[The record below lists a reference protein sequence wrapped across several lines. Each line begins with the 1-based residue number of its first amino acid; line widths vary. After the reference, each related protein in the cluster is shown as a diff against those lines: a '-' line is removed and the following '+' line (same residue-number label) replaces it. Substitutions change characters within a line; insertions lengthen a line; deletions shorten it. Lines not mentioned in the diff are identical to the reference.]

1 MTKRTEDKSAAVP
14 LAQQAEEILSRWR
27 WVKPSAWTIRMLA
40 ALEQGVK
47 GEKWFRLNDKV
58 FAERNLWAA
67 FQQVARKKGAAGVD
81 HQTTQDFERRLPDV
95 VWELSDAL
103 KNGTF
108 CPQAI
113 RRVHIPKPGTKETRP
128 LGIPTV
134 RDRIVQAA
142 IVNVIEPI
150 FERDFAEHSY
160 GFRPGRG
167 CKDALRRVDA
177 LLRQGYVYVVDA
189 DLKGYFDSI
198 PHDQLMARLETKIAD
213 GPLLR
218 LIESFLKA
226 DILDEASQW
235 TPQEGAPQGAVLSPL
250 LSNVYLDP
258 LDHLVAD
265 QGFEMVRYADDFVIL
280 CRTGEEAQRAL
291 EIVGQWVAEQGLML
305 HPTKTRIVDSRTELF
320 DFLGYSFRAQKHW
333 PRKKSLQK
341 LKDTI
346 RQKTPR
352 TSGKSLQF
360 TVNDVNR
367 TLKGWYAYFQHSSF
381 HNVFTDLDRWI
392 RMRLRSI
399 LRKRSHR
406 RGRGRGLDHH
416 RWKNFF
422 FAEHGLFSLA
432 VAHDK
437 VVQPSPR

>member
-1 MTKRTEDKSAAVP
+1 MEFAPRLDNKSRMSREVP
-14 LAQQAEEILSRWR
+14 VRFREGL
-27 WVKPSAWTIRMLA
+27 
-40 ALEQGVK
+40 GVQ
-47 GEKWFRLNDKV
+47 FPRATRL
-58 FAERNLWAA
+58 
-67 FQQVARKKGAAGVD
+67 
-81 HQTTQDFERRLPDV
+81 
-95 VWELSDAL
+95 
-103 KNGTF
+103 
-108 CPQAI
+108 
-113 RRVHIPKPGTKETRP
+113 
-128 LGIPTV
+128 
-134 RDRIVQAA
+134 
-142 IVNVIEPI
+142 
-150 FERDFAEHSY
+150 
-160 GFRPGRG
+160 
-167 CKDALRRVDA
+167 
-177 LLRQGYVYVVDA
+177 
-189 DLKGYFDSI
+189 
-198 PHDQLMARLETKIAD
+198 
-213 GPLLR
+213 
-218 LIESFLKA
+218 
-226 DILDEASQW
+226 
-235 TPQEGAPQGAVLSPL
+235 
-250 LSNVYLDP
+250 
-258 LDHLVAD
+258 
-265 QGFEMVRYADDFVIL
+265 VIL
-280 CRTGEEAQRAL
+280 CRTAEEAQRAL
-291 EIVGQWVAEQGLML
+291 EIVGQWVAEQGLTL

-416 RWKNFF
+416 RWKNSF

-432 VAHDK
+432 AAHDK